1 MRYTWIDDYLLAKR
15 GVTKDHKK
23 EWNWIR
29 YQIGGKLFAA
39 VCLNEEDEPYYI
51 TLKLE
56 PEEGDFLRKQYE
68 DIVPG
73 YYMNKVHWNS
83 VRPDGA
89 VPDDLL
95 KDLLDKSYQ
104 LVLGGLS
111 KRSSR
116 RSWIRCGSRAGSD
129 TVTGDIAGCR
139 EGGYR
144 IMSVVCL
151 GIEVIGIGT
160 IIFALMLLLR
170 GDGSREQKLMQY
182 FLIGSLVQNVG
193 YLLELTAP
201 TPEAALVAVKF
212 QYLGSLTIPV
222 SYCYFIFSYCCEK
235 TPKSVLRVLKAVDV
249 LILVLVFTCDL
260 HKLYYRNIEWVEN
273 VNRYGGYLRMD
284 YEWGIGS
291 LCCAGRRF
299 RMSCP
304 CMP

>member
-56 PEEGDFLRKQYE
+56 PEEGDFLRKQNE

-73 YYMNKVHWNS
+73 SYLNKVHWNS

-111 KRSSR
+111 KKKQQE
-116 RSWIRCGSRAGSD
+116 ILD
-129 TVTGDIAGCR
+129 P
-139 EGGYR
+139 
-144 IMSVVCL
+144 L
-151 GIEVIGIGT
+151 
-160 IIFALMLLLR
+160 
-170 GDGSREQKLMQY
+170 REQSGQ
-182 FLIGSLVQNVG
+182 
-193 YLLELTAP
+193 
-201 TPEAALVAVKF
+201 
-212 QYLGSLTIPV
+212 
-222 SYCYFIFSYCCEK
+222 
-235 TPKSVLRVLKAVDV
+235 
-249 LILVLVFTCDL
+249 
-260 HKLYYRNIEWVEN
+260 
-273 VNRYGGYLRMD
+273 
-284 YEWGIGS
+284 
-291 LCCAGRRF
+291 
-299 RMSCP
+299 
-304 CMP
+304 